1 MKGKI
6 IVLAA
11 LISLLVCGMPS
22 ISNAQEVET
31 SNNMIEVEIERA
43 NIKLEMSSSNDVE
56 IEYYG
61 TGSDKIYNLIT
72 SKDGNNY
79 KITINYI
86 GAGISPTLDD
96 GGVLIKI
103 PDRDIDLLCING
115 KLGSGIVLDDIN
127 IDGNIITENCAVRI
141 SNKNSDNKINIDS
154 YRDNYKID
162 SEPILDD
169 FEFKAK
175 QSFVVFT
182 FANQPTNLKFQL
194 NDSFCNTKLPLDW
207 SSDFTIG
214 LGQPKMSVDVCECVF
229 QLFANN

>member
-11 LISLLVCGMPS
+11 LISILVCGMPS

-31 SNNMIEVEIERA
+31 SSNMIEVEIERA

-56 IEYYG
+56 TEYYG

-141 SNKNSDNKINIDS
+141 SNKNSDNKINIDFHLYCS
-154 YRDNYKID
+154 Y
-162 SEPILDD
+162 
-169 FEFKAK
+169 
-175 QSFVVFT
+175 
-182 FANQPTNLKFQL
+182 NQYQVYYHKEGNR
-194 NDSFCNTKLPLDW
+194 
-207 SSDFTIG
+207 
-214 LGQPKMSVDVCECVF
+214 
-229 QLFANN
+229 

>member
-1 MKGKI
+1 M
-6 IVLAA
+6 
-11 LISLLVCGMPS
+11 
-22 ISNAQEVET
+22 
-31 SNNMIEVEIERA
+31 R
-43 NIKLEMSSSNDVE
+43 SSNDVE

-61 TGSDKIYNLIT
+61 TGSDKMYNLIT

>member
-11 LISLLVCGMPS
+11 LISILVCGMPS

-31 SNNMIEVEIERA
+31 SSNMIEVEIERA

-56 IEYYG
+56 TEYYG

-86 GAGISPTLDD
+86 GTGISPTLDD

-103 PDRDIDLLCING
+103 PDRDR
-115 KLGSGIVLDDIN
+115 KS
-127 IDGNIITENCAVRI
+127 
-141 SNKNSDNKINIDS
+141 
-154 YRDNYKID
+154 
-162 SEPILDD
+162 
-169 FEFKAK
+169 
-175 QSFVVFT
+175 VV
-182 FANQPTNLKFQL
+182 
-194 NDSFCNTKLPLDW
+194 
-207 SSDFTIG
+207 
-214 LGQPKMSVDVCECVF
+214 
-229 QLFANN
+229 